1 MKLAYWMYAGP
12 AHIGTLR
19 VASSFKNVHAIMHAP
34 LGDDYFNVMRS
45 MLERERDFTPVTASI
60 VDRHVLARGSQEK
73 VVENITRKD
82 KEERPD
88 LIVLTPT
95 CTSSILQ
102 EDLQNFV
109 NRAAMESDSDVILA
123 DVNHYRV
130 NELQAADRTLEQ
142 IVRFYIQKANK
153 QKNLNQNK
161 TEKPSANIIGIFTLG
176 FHNQHD
182 SRELKRLLNDLGI
195 EINEVIPEGGSVT
208 NLKNL
213 PKAWF
218 NVIPYREVGLMA
230 ANFLE
235 KECGMPYVSITP
247 MGLVDTAS
255 FIREIA
261 QIIKTHLRKTV
272 NHDSLIGSNED
283 KNDSPKKQNVEI
295 KNNSLLPSSFF
306 SFEKKEEDYIDQQTR
321 FVSQAAWFSRSIDCQ
336 NLTGKKA
343 IVFGDATHAASMTK
357 ILAREMGIRVS
368 CAGTYCK
375 HDADWFRDNVEGFCD
390 EVLIT
395 DDHTQVGDMIARIE
409 PAAIFGTQMERHIGK
424 RLDIPCGVISAP
436 VHIQNFPLGYR
447 PFLGYEGTNQI
458 ADLVYN
464 SFTLGMEDH
473 LLEIF
478 GGHDTKEVIT
488 KSLST
493 DSDLT
498 WAPDGLLELNKIPG
512 FVRGKIKR
520 NTERF
525 ARENGFTEITVE
537 LMYAAKEAAGA

>member
-73 VVENITRKD
+73 VVDNITRKD

-109 NRAAMESDSDVILA
+109 DRASITSNSDVILA

-142 IVRFYIQKANK
+142 VVRYYLEKARRQGTLDQSITK
-153 QKNLNQNK
+153 
-161 TEKPSANIIGIFTLG
+161 KPSANIIGIFTLG

-182 SRELKRLLNDLGI
+182 CRELKRLLQDLNI
-195 EINEVIPEGGSVT
+195 QVNKVIPEGGSVKD
-208 NLKNL
+208 LQDL

-218 NVIPYREVGLMA
+218 NLVPYREVGLMTA
-230 ANFLE
+230 IYLE
-235 KECGMPYVSITP
+235 KNFGMPYISITP
-247 MGLVDTAS
+247 MGIVDTAEC
-255 FIREIA
+255 IR
-261 QIIKTHLRKTV
+261 QIQKHV
-272 NHDSLIGSNED
+272 NNLVSD
-283 KNDSPKKQNVEI
+283 KKLNYEP
-295 KNNSLLPSSFF
+295 
-306 SFEKKEEDYIDQQTR
+306 YIDQQTR

-343 IVFGDATHAASMTK
+343 VVFGDATHAASITR

-368 CAGTYCK
+368 CTGTYCK
-375 HDADWFRDNVEGFCD
+375 HDAEWFKEQVQGFCD
-390 EVLIT
+390 EILIT
-395 DDHTQVGDMIARIE
+395 DDHTKVGDMIARIE
-409 PAAIFGTQMERHIGK
+409 PSAIFGTQMERHIGK
-424 RLDIPCGVISAP
+424 RLDIPCGVISSP

-493 DSDLT
+493 DTDLT
-498 WAPDGLLELNKIPG
+498 WNYESQLELNKIPG

-520 NTERF
+520 NTEKF
-525 ARENGFTEITVE
+525 ARQNNITNITVE
-537 LMYAAKEAAGA
+537 IMYAAKEALSA

>member
-82 KEERPD
+82 KEENPD
-88 LIVLTPT
+88 LILLTPT

-109 NRAAMESDSDVILA
+109 DRASLESNSDVILA

-142 IVRFYIQKANK
+142 IVRFYIEKGKKDGSLSQD
-153 QKNLNQNK
+153 K
-161 TEKPSANIIGIFTLG
+161 TSLPSANIIGIFTLG

-182 SRELKRLLNDLGI
+182 CRELRRLLNDLGI
-195 EINEVIPEGGSVT
+195 RVNEVIPEGGLVE
-208 NLKNL
+208 NIKKL

-218 NVIPYREVGLMA
+218 NIIPYREVGLMTA
-230 ANFLE
+230 VYLE
-235 KECGMPYVSITP
+235 QELKMPYISTTP
-247 MGLVDTAS
+247 MGLVETAQ

-261 QIIKTHLRKTV
+261 NILK
-272 NHDSLIGSNED
+272 G
-283 KNDSPKKQNVEI
+283 
-295 KNNSLLPSSFF
+295 NSSID
-306 SFEKKEEDYIDQQTR
+306 FENYVDNQTR

-343 IVFGDATHAASMTK
+343 VVFGDATHAALMAK
-357 ILAREMGIRVS
+357 ILSREMGIKVC

-375 HDADWFRDNVEGFCD
+375 HDADWFREQVQGFCD
-390 EVLIT
+390 EILIT
-395 DDHTQVGDMIARIE
+395 DDHTQVGNKIAELE
-409 PAAIFGTQMERHIGK
+409 PSAIFGTQMERHIGK
-424 RLDIPCGVISAP
+424 RLDVPCGVISAP

-478 GGHDTKEVIT
+478 GGHDVKTVIT

-493 DSDLT
+493 DSSLN
-498 WAPDGLLELNKIPG
+498 WSAGAIAELNKIPG
-512 FVRGKIKR
+512 FVRNRIKR
-520 NTERF
+520 NTEKF
-525 ARENGFTEITVE
+525 AREQNLVEITVE
-537 LMYAAKEAAGA
+537 VMYAAKEALAG

>member
-109 NRAAMESDSDVILA
+109 NRAALESESDVILA

-142 IVRFYIQKANK
+142 IIRFYLEKAKK
-153 QKNLNQNK
+153 QNTLPISK
-161 TEKPSANIIGIFTLG
+161 TTKPSANIIGIFTLG

-182 SRELKRLLNDLGI
+182 CRELKRLLNDLGV
-195 EINEVIPEGGSVT
+195 EVNEVIPEGGSVT

-218 NVIPYREVGLMA
+218 NLVPYREVGLMSA
-230 ANFLE
+230 VYLE
-235 KECGMPYVSITP
+235 KEYQMPYVAITP
-247 MGLVDTAS
+247 MGVIDTAAC
-255 FIREIA
+255 IREIGK
-261 QIIKTHLRKTV
+261 ILNTL
-272 NHDSLIGSNED
+272 DPSLSTLTDN
-283 KNDSPKKQNVEI
+283 
-295 KNNSLLPSSFF
+295 
-306 SFEKKEEDYIDQQTR
+306 FENYIDQQTR

-336 NLTGKKA
+336 NLTGKRA
-343 IVFGDATHAASMTK
+343 VVFGDATHAASMTK
-357 ILAREMGIRVS
+357 ILTREMGIRVVCS
-368 CAGTYCK
+368 GTYCK
-375 HDADWFRDNVEGFCD
+375 HDADWFREQVIGFCD
-390 EVLIT
+390 QILIT
-395 DDHTQVGDMIARIE
+395 DDHTQVGDIISKLE
-409 PAAIFGTQMERHIGK
+409 PAAIFGTQMERHVGK

-447 PFLGYEGTNQI
+447 PFLGYEGTNQV

-464 SFTLGMEDH
+464 SFSLGMEDH

-493 DSDLT
+493 DSDLS
-498 WAPDGLLELNKIPG
+498 WASDGLAELNRIPG
-512 FVRGKIKR
+512 FVRGKVKR
-520 NTERF
+520 NTEKF
-525 ARENGFTEITVE
+525 ARQNNINMITVE
-537 LMYAAKEAAGA
+537 VMFAAKEAAGA

>member
-109 NRAAMESDSDVILA
+109 DRAAIESESDVILA

-142 IVRFYIQKANK
+142 VVRFYIEKARRSNT
-153 QKNLNQNK
+153 LELEK

-182 SRELKRLLNDLGI
+182 SRELKRLLNDLGV
-195 EINEVIPEGGSVT
+195 EINEVIPEGGLVT
-208 NLKNL
+208 NLRNL
-213 PKAWF
+213 TKAWF
-218 NVIPYREVGLMA
+218 NLIPYREVGLMTA
-230 ANFLE
+230 TYLE
-235 KECGMPYVSITP
+235 KEFNIPYVTTTP
-247 MGLVDTAS
+247 MGIVDTAEC
-255 FIREIA
+255 I
-261 QIIKTHLRKTV
+261 Q
-272 NHDSLIGSNED
+272 
-283 KNDSPKKQNVEI
+283 EI
-295 KNNSLLPSSFF
+295 KEILKKNNYYKNFD
-306 SFEKKEEDYIDQQTR
+306 EYIEQQTK

-343 IVFGDATHAASMTK
+343 VVFGDATHASSMTK

-375 HDADWFRDNVEGFCD
+375 HDADWFREQVQGFCD

-409 PAAIFGTQMERHIGK
+409 PSAIFGTQMERHIGK

-493 DSDLT
+493 DSILN
-498 WAPDGLLELNKIPG
+498 WAPDGLAELNKIPG

-520 NTERF
+520 NTEKF
-525 ARENGFTEITVE
+525 AREKNINEITIEV
-537 LMYAAKEAAGA
+537 MYAAKESVGA

>member
-153 QKNLNQNK
+153 QKNLNQSK

-261 QIIKTHLRKTV
+261 EIIKTQTFKT
-272 NHDSLIGSNED
+272 SLIGSNSVFGIQSE
-283 KNDSPKKQNVEI
+283 SSKKQNVETKI
-295 KNNSLLPSSFF
+295 KNNSLSISILKTSFA
-306 SFEKKEEDYIDQQTR
+306 EDYIDQQTR

-488 KSLST
+488 KSLKT

-498 WAPDGLLELNKIPG
+498 WAPDGLSELNKIPG

>member
-45 MLERERDFTPVTASI
+45 MLERSRDFTPVTASI
-60 VDRHVLARGSQEK
+60 VDRHVLARGSGEK

-82 KEERPD
+82 KEDCPD
-88 LIVLTPT
+88 LILLTPT

-109 NRAAMESDSDVILA
+109 NRASTESKCDVILA

-142 IVRFYIQKANK
+142 IIRFYLEKAIK
-153 QKNLNQNK
+153 TNQLKFNK
-161 TEKPSANIIGIFTLG
+161 TSRPSANIIGMFTLG
-176 FHNQHD
+176 FHNTHD
-182 SRELKRLLNDLGI
+182 CRELKKLLTDLGI
-195 EINEVIPEGGSVT
+195 SVNLIIPEGGSVT
-208 NLKNL
+208 ELKNL
-213 PKAWF
+213 PQAWF
-218 NVIPYREVGLMA
+218 NIVPYREVGLMSA
-230 ANFLE
+230 LYLQNKFN
-235 KECGMPYVSITP
+235 MPYVSTTP
-247 MGLVDTAS
+247 MGIINTAN
-255 FIREIA
+255 FIREICNIVKSLTVEFSSQNEV
-261 QIIKTHLRKTV
+261 QISESINLNSSISATSV
-272 NHDSLIGSNED
+272 SNA
-283 KNDSPKKQNVEI
+283 KQLATDIFN
-295 KNNSLLPSSFF
+295 FD
-306 SFEKKEEDYIDQQTR
+306 FESYIDQQTR
-321 FVSQAAWFSRSIDCQ
+321 FISQAAWFSRSIDCQ
-336 NLTGKKA
+336 NLTGKKTV
-343 IVFGDATHAASMTK
+343 IFGDATHAASLTK
-357 ILAREMGIRVS
+357 ILVREMGLKVS

-375 HDADWFRDNVEGFCD
+375 HDADWFREQVSGYTDQI
-390 EVLIT
+390 LIT

-409 PAAIFGTQMERHIGK
+409 PAAIFGTQMERHVGK

-488 KSLST
+488 KALSNE
-493 DSDLT
+493 SDLT
-498 WAPDGLLELNKIPG
+498 WNTDALQELNKIPG
-512 FVRGKIKR
+512 FVRGKVKR
-520 NTERF
+520 NTEKF
-525 ARENGFTEITVE
+525 ARQNNINLITVE
-537 LMYAAKEAAGA
+537 VMFAAKEAVTT

>member
-109 NRAAMESDSDVILA
+109 DRASLESQSDVILA

-142 IVRFYIQKANK
+142 IVRFYLEKAKK
-153 QKNLNQNK
+153 QNTLNTNK
-161 TEKPSANIIGIFTLG
+161 TFKPSANIIGIFTLG

-182 SRELKRLLNDLGI
+182 ARELKRLLNDLGI
-195 EINEVIPEGGSVT
+195 EVNEVIPEGGSVT
-208 NLKNL
+208 NLRNL
-213 PKAWF
+213 TKAWF
-218 NVIPYREVGLMA
+218 NFIPYREVGLMA
-230 ANFLE
+230 AQYLE
-235 KECGMPYVSITP
+235 KEFNMPFVSITP
-247 MGLVDTAS
+247 MGVVDTADC
-255 FIREIA
+255 IREI
-261 QIIKTHLRKTV
+261 QHILQVQNYNSII
-272 NHDSLIGSNED
+272 N
-283 KNDSPKKQNVEI
+283 
-295 KNNSLLPSSFF
+295 
-306 SFEKKEEDYIDQQTR
+306 FETYIDQQTR

-343 IVFGDATHAASMTK
+343 VVFGDATHAASMTK

-375 HDADWFRDNVEGFCD
+375 HDADWFREQVQGFCD

-409 PAAIFGTQMERHIGK
+409 PSAIFGTQMERHIGK

-493 DSDLT
+493 DSNLN
-498 WAPDGLLELNKIPG
+498 WAPDGLAELNKIPG

-520 NTERF
+520 NTEKF
-525 ARENGFTEITVE
+525 AREKNINEITVE
-537 LMYAAKEAAGA
+537 VMYAAKEQVGA

>member
-45 MLERERDFTPVTASI
+45 MLERSRDFTPVTASI
-60 VDRHVLARGSQEK
+60 VDRHVLARGSGEK

-82 KEERPD
+82 KEDCPD
-88 LIVLTPT
+88 LILLTPT

-109 NRAAMESDSDVILA
+109 NRASTESKCDVILA

-142 IVRFYIQKANK
+142 IIRFYLEKAIKTNELK
-153 QKNLNQNK
+153 LNK
-161 TEKPSANIIGIFTLG
+161 TSRPSANIIGMFTLG
-176 FHNQHD
+176 FHNTHD
-182 SRELKRLLNDLGI
+182 CRELKKLLTDLGI
-195 EINEVIPEGGSVT
+195 SVNLIVPEGGSVT
-208 NLKNL
+208 ELKNL
-213 PKAWF
+213 PQAWF
-218 NVIPYREVGLMA
+218 NIIPYREVGLMSA
-230 ANFLE
+230 LYLQDKFN
-235 KECGMPYVSITP
+235 MPYVSTTP
-247 MGLVDTAS
+247 MGIINTAN
-255 FIREIA
+255 FIREICN
-261 QIIKTHLRKTV
+261 IIKSLTV
-272 NHDSLIGSNED
+272 EFSS
-283 KNDSPKKQNVEI
+283 QNQI
-295 KNNSLLPSSFF
+295 QNTDILNFD
-306 SFEKKEEDYIDQQTR
+306 FESYIDQQTR
-321 FVSQAAWFSRSIDCQ
+321 FISQAAWFSRSIDCQ
-336 NLTGKKA
+336 NLTGKKTV
-343 IVFGDATHAASMTK
+343 IFGDATHAASMTK
-357 ILAREMGIRVS
+357 ILVREMGLKVA

-375 HDADWFRDNVEGFCD
+375 HDADWFREQVAGYTDQI
-390 EVLIT
+390 LIT

-409 PAAIFGTQMERHIGK
+409 PAAIFGTQMERHVGK

-488 KSLST
+488 KALSNE
-493 DSDLT
+493 SDLT
-498 WAPDGLLELNKIPG
+498 WNTDALQELNKIPG
-512 FVRGKIKR
+512 FVRGKVKR
-520 NTERF
+520 NTEKF
-525 ARENGFTEITVE
+525 ARQNNINLITVE
-537 LMYAAKEAAGA
+537 VMFAAKEAVTA

>member
-45 MLERERDFTPVTASI
+45 MLERERDFTPVTTSI

-73 VVENITRKD
+73 VVDTITRKS
-82 KEERPD
+82 KEDNPD

-102 EDLQNFV
+102 EDLDNFV
-109 NRAAMESDSDVILA
+109 VRANQEAVSDVILA
-123 DVNHYRV
+123 DVNHYRL

-142 IVRFYIQKANK
+142 IVRFYLKKAEK
-153 QKNLNQNK
+153 EDCLDREK
-161 TEKPSANIIGIFTLG
+161 TVKPSVNIIGIFTLG

-182 SRELKRLLNDLGI
+182 CRELKKLLTDLGV
-195 EINEVIPEGGSVT
+195 EINEIIPEGAFVT

-218 NVIPYREVGLMA
+218 NLVPYREVGLMA
-230 ANFLE
+230 AKYLE
-235 KECGMPYVSITP
+235 KEFSMPYVSTTP
-247 MGLVDTAS
+247 MGLV
-255 FIREIA
+255 EIGNCIKEIEN
-261 QIIKTHLRKTV
+261 IIKSQTNYESV
-272 NHDSLIGSNED
+272 DFQ
-283 KNDSPKKQNVEI
+283 P
-295 KNNSLLPSSFF
+295 
-306 SFEKKEEDYIDQQTR
+306 YIDSQTKY
-321 FVSQAAWFSRSIDCQ
+321 VSQAAWFSRSIDCQ

-343 IVFGDATHAASMTK
+343 IVFGDATHAASITK
-357 ILAREMGIRVS
+357 ILAREMGIRVVCS
-368 CAGTYCK
+368 GTYCK
-375 HDADWFRDNVEGFCD
+375 HDADWFRDQVSNFCD
-390 EVLIT
+390 EILIT
-395 DDHTQVGDMIARIE
+395 DDHTYVADMISRLE
-409 PAAIFGTQMERHIGK
+409 PSAIFGTQMERHIGK

-436 VHIQNFPLGYR
+436 IHIQNFPLGYR

-458 ADLVYN
+458 ADLIYN

-478 GGHDTKEVIT
+478 GGHDNKEVIT

-493 DSDLT
+493 ELGFT
-498 WAPDGLLELNKIPG
+498 WSVDGLNELNKIPG
-512 FVRGKIKR
+512 FVRGKVKR
-520 NTERF
+520 NTEKF
-525 ARENGFTEITVE
+525 ARDQGIIEITSEVI
-537 LMYAAKEAAGA
+537 YAAKEALGA